1 MEEKTAN
8 KKSKIISFPQ
18 DSIVLKE
25 GDVNPD
31 MYKIIKG
38 HAEVYVGYGTDNESL
53 IGIIGPRACFGEYG
67 LLLKKPAIYTV
78 VAYSDLYLLRI
89 TEGEMADFIQENHNS
104 IMTIMRNMA
113 GMMSTMRVQIDLLLK
128 DLEKGKKPDTVTI
141 QQLRR
146 SMRGYSIYEA

>member
-8 KKSKIISFPQ
+8 KKSKIISFPE

-38 HAEVYVGYGTDNESL
+38 HAEVYVGYGTDNEAL

-104 IMTIMRNMA
+104 IITIMRNMA
-113 GMMSTMRVQIDLLLK
+113 GMMSTMRVQIDLLIK

>member
-104 IMTIMRNMA
+104 IITIMRNMA
-113 GMMSTMRVQIDLLLK
+113 GMMSTMRVQIDLLLR

-146 SMRGYSIYEA
+146 SMRGYSIYEV